1 MVADLLKDRCDDRVS
16 CDDKVRHYS
25 GCESQIMSSKILDP
39 LDQMVADYSLV
50 TRGYSGTAPNNPYPM
65 LAEKR
70 STCPVMHG
78 DILQE
83 NMVPSMADYMMSGRP
98 TMSLFRYKDVHSVLM
113 NPKDWQSYIVA
124 DGFGAAV
131 DNMLLTAMDG
141 EEHVK
146 FRATLQKPF
155 MRSEIRKLVE
165 TLIRPVVATEFIDK
179 LRPNGKADLLREF
192 ALPFPIRAI
201 YAYFGF
207 PHDERLI
214 SNLASWAIQVVAAPQ
229 ADPEI
234 AKITVPQ
241 SMVAGQSMYDTLL
254 PIVQAYR
261 THGEMRADILGH
273 MMQVEQDGVCFT
285 DEEITAFIRMLLLA
299 AGETTT
305 RSFANMMVQL
315 LENPDVLDEVRK
327 DRTLVPKA
335 VMETMRRDPT
345 AGALARIAARDMDVG
360 GMHVPKGTAVLLSI
374 GSANRDPET
383 YEDPDRLWL
392 KRPMRPLLSFG
403 FGPHMCM
410 GMHMALAEME
420 VALEAVLDLP
430 NLRFDPA
437 YPHPEIRGLNLRG
450 PDAVHV
456 LWD

>member
-1 MVADLLKDRCDDRVS
+1 
-16 CDDKVRHYS
+16 
-25 GCESQIMSSKILDP
+25 MSSTKLDP

-50 TRGYSGTAPNNPYPM
+50 TNGYSGTAPNNPYPM

-70 STCPVMHG
+70 GRCPVMHG
-78 DILQE
+78 DLLLQ
-83 NMVPSMADYMMSGRP
+83 NQIPSMADYMMTGRP
-98 TMSLFRYKDVHSVLM
+98 TVTLLRYKDIHSVLM
-113 NPKDWQSYIVA
+113 NPKDWLSYIVG

-141 EEHVK
+141 EDHDK
-146 FRATLQKPF
+146 FRATLAKPF
-155 MRSEIRKLVE
+155 MRTEIRKLVD
-165 TLIRPVVATEFIDK
+165 TLIRPVVMDEFINK
-179 LRPNGKADLLREF
+179 LRPNGKADLVREL

-207 PHDERLI
+207 PHDADLL

-229 ADPEI
+229 TDPDL
-234 AKITVPQ
+234 AAITVPQ
-241 SMVAGQSMYDTLL
+241 SMVAGQSMYDTVM

-261 THGEMRADILGH
+261 ARGEMRADILGH
-273 MMQVEQDGVCFT
+273 MMQVEHEGRQFT
-285 DEEITAFIRMLLLA
+285 DDEITLFIRMLLLA

-315 LENPDVLDEVRK
+315 LENPDVLEEVRA
-327 DRTLVPKA
+327 DRTLIPKA
-335 VMETMRRDPT
+335 IVETMRRDPT
-345 AGALARIAARDMDVG
+345 AGAVARIAGRDMEVDGVAI
-360 GMHVPKGTAVLLSI
+360 PKGTAVLLSI
-374 GSANRDPET
+374 ASANRDPEA

-420 VALEAVLDLP
+420 VALDAMLDLP

-437 YPHPEIRGLNLRG
+437 YPHPEIRGLNMRG
-450 PDAVHV
+450 PDAIHV

>member
-1 MVADLLKDRCDDRVS
+1 MNS
-16 CDDKVRHYS
+16 TT
-25 GCESQIMSSKILDP
+25 LDP

-50 TRGYSGTAPNNPYPM
+50 TNGYAGTAPANPYP
-65 LAEKR
+65 LFAEKR
-70 STCPVMHG
+70 ARCPVMHG
-78 DILQE
+78 DLLLE
-83 NMVPSMADYMMSGRP
+83 NHIPSMADYMMTGRP
-98 TMSLFRYKDVHSVLM
+98 TVTLFRYKDIHSVLM
-113 NPKDWQSYIVA
+113 NPKDWLSYIVG

-141 EEHVK
+141 EAHDK

-155 MRSEIRKLVE
+155 MRTEIRKLID
-165 TLIRPVVATEFIDK
+165 TLIRPVVMDEFINRM
-179 LRPNGKADLLREF
+179 RPNGKADLVREF

-207 PHDERLI
+207 PHDEGLL

-229 ADPEI
+229 ADPEL
-234 AKITVPQ
+234 AAVTVPR
-241 SMVAGQSMYDTLL
+241 SMVAGQSMYDTVL

-261 THGEMRADILGH
+261 KRGEMRADVLGH
-273 MMQVEQDGVCFT
+273 MMQVEHEGKRFT
-285 DEEITAFIRMLLLA
+285 DDEIATFIRMLLLA

-327 DRTLVPKA
+327 DRTLIPKA
-335 VMETMRRDPT
+335 VSETMRRDPT
-345 AGALARIAARDMDVG
+345 AGAVARVAGRDMEIDG
-360 GMHVPKGTAVLLSI
+360 ISIPKGTAVLLSI
-374 GSANRDPET
+374 ASANRDPEV

-420 VALEAVLDLP
+420 VALDAMLDLP

-437 YPHPEIRGLNLRG
+437 YSHPEIRGLNMRG
-450 PDAVHV
+450 PDALHV

>member
-1 MVADLLKDRCDDRVS
+1 
-16 CDDKVRHYS
+16 
-25 GCESQIMSSKILDP
+25 MSSKRLDP

-50 TRGYSGTAPNNPYPM
+50 TNGYSGTAPNNPYPM
-65 LAEKR
+65 LEEKR
-70 STCPVMHG
+70 AKCPVMHG
-78 DILQE
+78 DILLE
-83 NMVPSMADYMMSGRP
+83 NMVPSMADYMMTGRP
-98 TMSLFRYKDVHSVLM
+98 TISLFRYKDIHSVLM
-113 NPKDWQSYIVA
+113 NPKDWLSYIVG

-141 EEHVK
+141 EDHDK
-146 FRATLQKPF
+146 YRATLQKPF
-155 MRSEIRKLVE
+155 MRPEIRKLID
-165 TLIRPVVATEFIDK
+165 TLIRPVVVTEFIGK

-207 PHDERLI
+207 PHQEDLL

-254 PIVQAYR
+254 PIVQEYR
-261 THGEMRADILGH
+261 ARGEMRVDILGH
-273 MMQVEQDGVCFT
+273 MMQVEHEGKRFT

-315 LENPDVLDEVRK
+315 LENPDVMEEVRQ

-345 AGALARIAARDMDVG
+345 AGAVARIAARDLEIG
-360 GMHVPKGTAVLLSI
+360 GVQVAKGTAVLCSI
-374 GSANRDPET
+374 AAANRDPES
-383 YEDPDRLWL
+383 YEDPNRLWL

-403 FGPHMCM
+403 FGPHMCL

-420 VALEAVLDLP
+420 VALDAILDLP

-437 YPHPEIRGLNLRG
+437 YPHPEIKGLNMRG

>member
-1 MVADLLKDRCDDRVS
+1 MTTTKL
-16 CDDKVRHYS
+16 H
-25 GCESQIMSSKILDP
+25 P

-50 TRGYSGTAPNNPYPM
+50 TNGYSGKAPNDPYPM

-70 STCPVMHG
+70 SACPVMQG
-78 DILQE
+78 DLLKDYAI
-83 NMVPSMADYMMSGRP
+83 PSMADYMLTGRP
-98 TMSLFRYKDVHSVLM
+98 TITLFRYDDIHSVLM
-113 NPKDWQSYIVA
+113 NPDDWLSHIVG

-141 EEHVK
+141 EEHDK

-155 MRSEIRKLVE
+155 MRREIRKLVD
-165 TLIRPVVATEFIDK
+165 TLIRPVVVNEFVDQ
-179 LRPNGKADLLREF
+179 LRPQGRADLLRDF
-192 ALPFPIRAI
+192 ALPFPIRAM

-207 PHDERLI
+207 PHDEDLL

-234 AKITVPQ
+234 AKHTVPQ
-241 SMVAGQSMYDTLL
+241 SMVAGQSMYDTVL

-261 THGEMRADILGH
+261 ARGEMRADILGY
-273 MMQVEQDGVCFT
+273 MMQVEHEGERFS
-285 DEEITAFIRMLLLA
+285 DEQITLFVRMLLLA

-315 LENPDVLDEVRK
+315 LEFPEVLDEVRQ
-327 DRTLVPKA
+327 DRNLIPKA
-335 VMETMRRDPT
+335 ITETMRRDPT
-345 AGALARIAARDMDVG
+345 AGAVARIAARDVEIG
-360 GMHVPKGTAVLLSI
+360 GVSVPKGTAVLCSI
-374 GSANRDPET
+374 AAANRDPET

-403 FGPHMCM
+403 FGRHMCM
-410 GMHMALAEME
+410 GMHMALAELE
-420 VALEAVLDLP
+420 VALDAVLDLP

-437 YPHPEIRGLNLRG
+437 YPRPEIRGLNMRG

>member
-1 MVADLLKDRCDDRVS
+1 MTVK
-16 CDDKVRHYS
+16 
-25 GCESQIMSSKILDP
+25 LDP

-50 TRGYSGTAPNNPYPM
+50 TNGYAGKAPNNPYPM

-78 DILQE
+78 DILQQHQ
-83 NMVPSMADYMMSGRP
+83 VPSMADYMMTGRP
-98 TMSLFRYKDVHSVLM
+98 IVSLFRYKDIHAVLM
-113 NPKDWQSYIVA
+113 NPADWQSYIVG

-141 EEHVK
+141 SEHGA
-146 FRATLQKPF
+146 FRSTLQKPF
-155 MRSEIRKLVE
+155 MRPQIRKLID
-165 TLIRPVVATEFIDK
+165 TLIRPVVMNDFVNR

-207 PHDERLI
+207 PDDKDLLA
-214 SNLASWAIQVVAAPQ
+214 NLASWAIQVVAAPQ
-229 ADPEI
+229 SDPEL

-254 PIVQAYR
+254 PVVQAYR
-261 THGEMRADILGH
+261 ARGEMREDILGY
-273 MMQVEQDGVCFT
+273 MMQAQHEGQTFS
-285 DEEITAFIRMLLLA
+285 DEEITAYIRMLLLA

-315 LENPDVLDEVRK
+315 LENPYVLEEVRQ
-327 DRTLVPKA
+327 DRTLIAKA
-335 VMETMRRDPT
+335 VTETMRRDPT
-345 AGALARIAARDMDVG
+345 AGALGRIAARDMEIDG
-360 GMHVPKGTAVLLSI
+360 ITIPKGTAVLLAI
-374 GSANRDPET
+374 TAANRDPQV

-410 GMHMALAEME
+410 GMHMAQAEME
-420 VALEAVLDLP
+420 VALDAMLDLP

-437 YPHPEIRGLNLRG
+437 FPLPEIRGLNLRG
-450 PDAVHV
+450 PDAIHV
-456 LWD
+456 LWDT

>member
-1 MVADLLKDRCDDRVS
+1 
-16 CDDKVRHYS
+16 
-25 GCESQIMSSKILDP
+25 MSSTTLDP

-50 TRGYSGTAPNNPYPM
+50 TNGYAGSAPNNPYPM
-65 LAEKR
+65 FEELRGK
-70 STCPVMHG
+70 CPVMHG
-78 DILQE
+78 DLLLQ
-83 NMVPSMADYMMSGRP
+83 NRIPSMADYMMTGRP
-98 TMSLFRYKDVHSVLM
+98 TVTLLRYKDIHSVLM
-113 NPKDWQSYIVA
+113 NPKDWLSYIVG

-141 EEHVK
+141 EEHDK
-146 FRATLQKPF
+146 FRATLAKPF
-155 MRSEIRKLVE
+155 MRTEIRKLVD
-165 TLIRPVVATEFIDK
+165 TLIRPVVMDEFINK
-179 LRPNGKADLLREF
+179 LRPNGKADLVREL

-207 PHDERLI
+207 PHDADLL

-229 ADPEI
+229 ADPEL
-234 AKITVPQ
+234 AAITVPQ
-241 SMVAGQSMYDTLL
+241 SMVAGQSMYDTVM
-254 PIVQAYR
+254 PIVKAYR
-261 THGEMRADILGH
+261 ARGEMRADILGH
-273 MMQVEQDGVCFT
+273 MMQVEYEGRQFSD
-285 DEEITAFIRMLLLA
+285 DEITLFIRMLLLA

-315 LENPDVLDEVRK
+315 LENPDVLEEVRA
-327 DRTLVPKA
+327 DRTLIPKA
-335 VMETMRRDPT
+335 ISETMRRDPT
-345 AGALARIAARDMDVG
+345 AGAVARIAARDMEVG
-360 GMHVPKGTAVLLSI
+360 GVAIPKGTAVLLSI
-374 GSANRDPET
+374 ASANRDPEA

-420 VALEAVLDLP
+420 VALDAMLDLP

-437 YPHPEIRGLNLRG
+437 YPHPEIRGLNMRG
-450 PDAVHV
+450 PDAIHV

>member
-1 MVADLLKDRCDDRVS
+1 
-16 CDDKVRHYS
+16 
-25 GCESQIMSSKILDP
+25 MSSTTIDP

-50 TRGYSGTAPNNPYPM
+50 TNGYAGKAPNNPYPM
-65 LAEKR
+65 FAEMRGK
-70 STCPVMHG
+70 CPVMHG
-78 DILQE
+78 DLLLQ
-83 NMVPSMADYMMSGRP
+83 NQIPSMADYMMTGRP
-98 TMSLFRYKDVHSVLM
+98 TVTLLRYKDIHSVLM
-113 NPKDWQSYIVA
+113 NPKDWLSYIVG

-141 EEHVK
+141 EEHDK
-146 FRATLQKPF
+146 FRATLAKPF
-155 MRSEIRKLVE
+155 MRTEIRKLVD
-165 TLIRPVVATEFIDK
+165 TLIRPVVMDEFINK
-179 LRPNGKADLLREF
+179 LRPNGKADLVREL

-207 PHDERLI
+207 PHDADLL

-229 ADPEI
+229 ADPEL
-234 AKITVPQ
+234 AAITVPQ
-241 SMVAGQSMYDTLL
+241 SMVAGQSMYDTVL

-261 THGEMRADILGH
+261 ARGEMRADILGH
-273 MMQVEQDGVCFT
+273 MMQVEYDGRQFT
-285 DEEITAFIRMLLLA
+285 DDEITLFVRMLLLA

-315 LENPDVLDEVRK
+315 LENPDVLDEVRS
-327 DRTLVPKA
+327 DRTLISKA

-345 AGALARIAARDMDVG
+345 AGAVARIAARDMEVG
-360 GMHVPKGTAVLLSI
+360 GVAIPKGTAVLLSI
-374 GSANRDPET
+374 ASANRDPEA

-403 FGPHMCM
+403 FGPHMCL
-410 GMHMALAEME
+410 GMHMALAEIE
-420 VALEAVLDLP
+420 VALNAMLDLP

-437 YPHPEIRGLNLRG
+437 YPHPEIRGLNMRG
-450 PDAVHV
+450 PDAIHV

>member
-1 MVADLLKDRCDDRVS
+1 MNKNEA
-16 CDDKVRHYS
+16 
-25 GCESQIMSSKILDP
+25 M

-50 TRGYSGTAPNNPYPM
+50 TNGYSGKAPSNPYPM
-65 LAEKR
+65 FAEMRGK
-70 STCPVMHG
+70 CPVMHG
-78 DILQE
+78 DLLIQ
-83 NMVPSMADYMMSGRP
+83 NNIPSMADYMMSGRP
-98 TMSLFRYKDVHSVLM
+98 VVTLLRYKDIHQVLM
-113 NPKDWQSYIVA
+113 NPADWQSYIVG

-141 EEHVK
+141 EEHDK

-155 MRSEIRKLVE
+155 MRSEIRKLID
-165 TLIRPVVATEFIDK
+165 TLIRPVVVEEFIAK
-179 LRPNGKADLLREF
+179 LRPAGKADLLREF
-192 ALPFPIRAI
+192 ALPFPIRAM

-207 PHDERLI
+207 PHDEDLLG
-214 SNLASWAIQVVAAPQ
+214 NLASWAIQVVAAPQ
-229 ADPEI
+229 TDPEV
-234 AKITVPQ
+234 AKITIPQ

-261 THGEMRADILGH
+261 ARGEMRADILGY
-273 MMQVEQDGVCFT
+273 MMQVEHEGKRFT
-285 DEEITAFIRMLLLA
+285 DAEIAAFIRMLLLA

-315 LENPDVLDEVRK
+315 LENPDVLDEVRQ
-327 DRTLVPKA
+327 DRKLIPKA

-345 AGALARIAARDMDVG
+345 AGAVARVAARDMEVG
-360 GMHVPKGTAVLLSI
+360 GQVIPKGTAVLLSI
-374 GSANRDPET
+374 ASANRDPET

-410 GMHMALAEME
+410 GMHMALAEIE
-420 VALEAVLDLP
+420 VALDAMLDLP

-437 YPHPEIRGLNLRG
+437 YPHPQIRGLNMRG
-450 PDAVHV
+450 PDAIHV
-456 LWD
+456 LWDA

>member
-1 MVADLLKDRCDDRVS
+1 MTS
-16 CDDKVRHYS
+16 TT
-25 GCESQIMSSKILDP
+25 LDP

-50 TRGYSGTAPNNPYPM
+50 TNGYAGKAPANPYPM
-65 LAEKR
+65 FSELRGK
-70 STCPVMHG
+70 CPVMQG
-78 DILQE
+78 DLLLQH
-83 NMVPSMADYMMSGRP
+83 MVPSMADYMMTGRP
-98 TMSLFRYKDVHSVLM
+98 TVTLLRYKDIHSVLM
-113 NPKDWQSYIVA
+113 NPADWLSYIVG

-141 EEHVK
+141 EQHDK

-155 MRSEIRKLVE
+155 MRSEIRKLID
-165 TLIRPVVATEFIDK
+165 TLIRPVVMDEFIAK
-179 LRPNGKADLLREF
+179 LRPKGKADLLREF

-207 PHDERLI
+207 PHDEDLL
-214 SNLASWAIQVVAAPQ
+214 SNLASWAIKVVAAPQ
-229 ADPEI
+229 TDPDL
-234 AKITVPQ
+234 AAITVPQ
-241 SMVAGQSMYDTLL
+241 SMVAGQSMYDTVL

-261 THGEMRADILGH
+261 ARGEMRADILGY
-273 MMQVEQDGVCFT
+273 MMQVEHEGERFS
-285 DEEITAFIRMLLLA
+285 DETIALFIRMLLLA

-315 LENPDVLDEVRK
+315 LENPDVLEEVRA
-327 DRTLVPKA
+327 DRTLIPKA

-345 AGALARIAARDMDVG
+345 AGAVARIAARDLEIG
-360 GMHVPKGTAVLLSI
+360 GVAIAKGTAVLLSI
-374 GSANRDPET
+374 AAANRDPDA

-420 VALEAVLDLP
+420 VALDAMLDLP

-437 YPHPEIRGLNLRG
+437 YPRPEIRGLNMRG
-450 PDAVHV
+450 PDAVRV

>member
-1 MVADLLKDRCDDRVS
+1 
-16 CDDKVRHYS
+16 
-25 GCESQIMSSKILDP
+25 MSSTPTDP

-50 TRGYSGTAPNNPYPM
+50 TNGYSGKAPNNPYPM
-65 LAEKR
+65 LAEMRGK
-70 STCPVMHG
+70 CPVMHG
-78 DILQE
+78 DLLLQ
-83 NMVPSMADYMMSGRP
+83 NQIPSMADYMMTGRP
-98 TMSLFRYKDVHSVLM
+98 TVTLLRYKDIHSVLM
-113 NPKDWQSYIVA
+113 NPKDWLSYIVG

-141 EEHVK
+141 EAHDK

-155 MRSEIRKLVE
+155 MRSEIRKLVD
-165 TLIRPVVATEFIDK
+165 TLIRPVVMDEFMAR
-179 LRPNGKADLLREF
+179 LRPKGKADLVREF

-207 PHDERLI
+207 PHDEDLL
-214 SNLASWAIQVVAAPQ
+214 SNLASWAIKVVAAPQ
-229 ADPEI
+229 TDPEL
-234 AKITVPQ
+234 AAITVPQ
-241 SMVAGQSMYDTLL
+241 SMVAGQSMYDTVL

-261 THGEMRADILGH
+261 ARGEMRADILGH
-273 MMQVEQDGVCFT
+273 MMQVEYEGRQFT
-285 DEEITAFIRMLLLA
+285 DDEITLFIRMLLLA

-305 RSFANMMVQL
+305 RSFANLMVQL
-315 LENPDVLDEVRK
+315 LENPDVLEEVRA
-327 DRTLVPKA
+327 DRTLIPKA
-335 VMETMRRDPT
+335 ISETMRRDPT
-345 AGALARIAARDMDVG
+345 AGAVARIAARDMEIG
-360 GMHVPKGTAVLLSI
+360 GILIPKGTAVLLSI
-374 GSANRDPET
+374 ASANRDPEA

-420 VALEAVLDLP
+420 VALDAMLELP

-437 YPHPEIRGLNLRG
+437 YPHPEIRGLNMRG
-450 PDAVHV
+450 PDALHV

>member
-1 MVADLLKDRCDDRVS
+1 MTS
-16 CDDKVRHYS
+16 T
-25 GCESQIMSSKILDP
+25 IIDP

-50 TRGYSGTAPNNPYPM
+50 TNGYAGTAPANPYPM
-65 LAEKR
+65 FAELRGK
-70 STCPVMHG
+70 CPVMHG
-78 DILQE
+78 DLLLQHK
-83 NMVPSMADYMMSGRP
+83 VPSMADYMVTGRP
-98 TMSLFRYKDVHSVLM
+98 TVTLLRYKDIHAVLM
-113 NPKDWQSYIVA
+113 NPRDWLSYIVG

-141 EEHVK
+141 EEHDK

-155 MRSEIRKLVE
+155 MRNEIRKLVD
-165 TLIRPVVATEFIDK
+165 TLIRPVVMEEFIAR
-179 LRPNGKADLLREF
+179 LRPAGKADLVREF
-192 ALPFPIRAI
+192 ALPFPIRAM

-207 PHDERLI
+207 PHDEDLL
-214 SNLASWAIQVVAAPQ
+214 SNLASWAIKVVAALQ
-229 ADPEI
+229 TDPEL
-234 AKITVPQ
+234 AAITVPQ

-261 THGEMRADILGH
+261 ARGEMRADILGY
-273 MMQVEQDGVCFT
+273 MMQVEYEGRRFT
-285 DEEITAFIRMLLLA
+285 DNEITLFIRMLLLA

-315 LENPDVLDEVRK
+315 LENPDVLEEVRA
-327 DRTLVPKA
+327 DRTLIPKA
-335 VMETMRRDPT
+335 ITETMRRDPT
-345 AGALARIAARDMDVG
+345 AGAVARIAARDMEVG
-360 GMHVPKGTAVLLSI
+360 GVLIPKGTAVLLSI
-374 GSANRDPET
+374 ASANRDPEA

-420 VALEAVLDLP
+420 VALDAMLDLP

-437 YPHPEIRGLNLRG
+437 YPHPEIRGLNMRG
-450 PDAVHV
+450 PDALHV

>member
-1 MVADLLKDRCDDRVS
+1 
-16 CDDKVRHYS
+16 
-25 GCESQIMSSKILDP
+25 MSSKPLDP

-50 TRGYSGTAPNNPYPM
+50 TNGYSGTAPNNPYPM
-65 LAEKR
+65 LEEKR
-70 STCPVMHG
+70 SKCPVMHG

-83 NMVPSMADYMMSGRP
+83 NMVPSMADYMMTGRP
-98 TMSLFRYKDVHSVLM
+98 TISLFRYKDIHSVLM
-113 NPKDWQSYIVA
+113 NPKDWLSYIVG

-141 EEHVK
+141 EEHDK

-155 MRSEIRKLVE
+155 MRPEIRKLID
-165 TLIRPVVATEFIDK
+165 TLIRPVVAKEFVDK

-192 ALPFPIRAI
+192 ALPFPIRAM

-207 PHDERLI
+207 PHQEDLL

-254 PIVQAYR
+254 PIVQEYR
-261 THGEMRADILGH
+261 ARGEMRVDILGH
-273 MMQVEQDGVCFT
+273 MMQVEHEGERFT

-315 LENPDVLDEVRK
+315 LENPDVMEEVRQ
-327 DRTLVPKA
+327 DRALIPKA

-345 AGALARIAARDMDVG
+345 AGAVARIAARDLEIGDVK
-360 GMHVPKGTAVLLSI
+360 VPKGTAVLCSI
-374 GSANRDPET
+374 AAANRDPES

-403 FGPHMCM
+403 FGPHMCL

-420 VALEAVLDLP
+420 VALDAILDLP

-437 YPHPEIRGLNLRG
+437 YPHPEIKGLNMRG

>member
-1 MVADLLKDRCDDRVS
+1 MT
-16 CDDKVRHYS
+16 
-25 GCESQIMSSKILDP
+25 SKTIDP

-50 TRGYSGTAPNNPYPM
+50 TGGYSGTAPSNPYPM
-65 LAEKR
+65 LAEMR
-70 STCPVMHG
+70 SQCPVMQG
-78 DILQE
+78 DLLLQ
-83 NMVPSMADYMMSGRP
+83 NQIPSMADYMMTGRP
-98 TMSLFRYKDVHSVLM
+98 TITLLRYKDIHSVLM
-113 NPKDWQSYIVA
+113 NPKDWLSYIVG

-131 DNMLLTAMDG
+131 DNMLITAMDG
-141 EEHVK
+141 EAHST

-155 MRSEIRKLVE
+155 MRSEIRKLID
-165 TLIRPVVATEFIDK
+165 TLIRPVVINEFIDR

-192 ALPFPIRAI
+192 ALPFPIRAM

-207 PHDERLI
+207 PHDEDLL
-214 SNLASWAIQVVAAPQ
+214 SNLASWAIKVVAAPQ
-229 ADPEI
+229 ADPEV
-234 AKITVPQ
+234 AKVTVPQ

-261 THGEMRADILGH
+261 ERGEMRADILGH
-273 MMQVEQDGVCFT
+273 MMEVEHDGQRFS
-285 DEEITAFIRMLLLA
+285 DEEITAFVRMLLLA

-315 LENPDVLDEVRK
+315 LENPDVLDELRQ
-327 DRTLVPKA
+327 DRTLIPKA

-345 AGALARIAARDMDVG
+345 AGAVARIAARDLEIG
-360 GMHVPKGTAVLLSI
+360 GMQVSEGTAVLLSI
-374 GSANRDPET
+374 AAANRDPEA

-392 KRPMRPLLSFG
+392 RRPMRPLLSFG

-420 VALEAVLDLP
+420 VALDAMLDLP
-430 NLRFDPA
+430 NLRFDPRYA
-437 YPHPEIRGLNLRG
+437 HPEIRGLNMRG
-450 PDAVHV
+450 PDALHV

>member
-1 MVADLLKDRCDDRVS
+1 
-16 CDDKVRHYS
+16 
-25 GCESQIMSSKILDP
+25 MSSTTVDP

-50 TRGYSGTAPNNPYPM
+50 TNGYSGTAPNNPYPM
-65 LAEKR
+65 LSEKR
-70 STCPVMHG
+70 GRCPVMHG
-78 DILQE
+78 DLLLQ
-83 NMVPSMADYMMSGRP
+83 NQIPSMADYMMTGRP
-98 TMSLFRYKDVHSVLM
+98 TVTLFRYKDIHTVLM
-113 NPKDWQSYIVA
+113 NPKDWLSYIVG

-141 EEHVK
+141 EPHDK
-146 FRATLQKPF
+146 FRATLAKPF
-155 MRSEIRKLVE
+155 MRTEIRKLVD
-165 TLIRPVVATEFIDK
+165 TLIRPVVMDEFINK
-179 LRPNGKADLLREF
+179 LRPNGGADLVREL
-192 ALPFPIRAI
+192 ALPFPLRAM

-207 PHDERLI
+207 PQDADLL

-229 ADPEI
+229 ADP
-234 AKITVPQ
+234 ALAAITVPQ
-241 SMVAGQSMYDTLL
+241 SMVAGQSMYDTVL

-261 THGEMRADILGH
+261 ARGEMRVDILGH
-273 MMQVEQDGVCFT
+273 MMQVEHEGRQFT
-285 DEEITAFIRMLLLA
+285 DDEITLFIRMLLLA

-315 LENPDVLDEVRK
+315 LENPDVLEEVRQ
-327 DRTLVPKA
+327 DRTLIPKA
-335 VMETMRRDPT
+335 VFETMRRDPT
-345 AGALARIAARDMDVG
+345 AGAVARIAARDMEVDGVAI
-360 GMHVPKGTAVLLSI
+360 PKGTAVLLSI
-374 GSANRDPET
+374 ASANRDPES

-420 VALEAVLDLP
+420 VALDAMLDLP

-437 YPHPEIRGLNLRG
+437 YPHPEIRGLNMRG
-450 PDAVHV
+450 PDAIHV

>member
-1 MVADLLKDRCDDRVS
+1 
-16 CDDKVRHYS
+16 
-25 GCESQIMSSKILDP
+25 MSSVKLDP

-50 TRGYSGTAPNNPYPM
+50 TNGYSGQAPNNPYPM

-70 STCPVMHG
+70 SKCPMMQG
-78 DILQE
+78 DILLE
-83 NMVPSMADYMMSGRP
+83 NMVPSMADYMMTGRP
-98 TMSLFRYKDVHSVLM
+98 TMSLFRYKDIHSVLM
-113 NPKDWQSYIVA
+113 NPKDWLSYIVG

-141 EEHVK
+141 EEHDK

-155 MRSEIRKLVE
+155 MRGEIRKLVD
-165 TLIRPVVATEFIDK
+165 TLIRPVVMNEFVDK
-179 LRPNGKADLLREF
+179 LRPRGKADLLREF
-192 ALPFPIRAI
+192 ALPFPIRAM

-207 PHDERLI
+207 PHDESLL

-229 ADPEI
+229 ADPEV

-261 THGEMRADILGH
+261 KRGEMRADILGY
-273 MMQVEQDGVCFT
+273 MMQAEHEGSRFT
-285 DEEITAFIRMLLLA
+285 DEEIAAFIRMLLLA

-315 LENPDVLDEVRK
+315 LENPDVLEEVRS
-327 DRTLVPKA
+327 DRTLIPKA
-335 VMETMRRDPT
+335 VSETMRRDPT
-345 AGALARIAARDMDVG
+345 AGAVARIAARDVEVNG
-360 GMHVPKGTAVLLSI
+360 TKFTKGTAVVLSI
-374 GSANRDPET
+374 AAANRDPEA

-420 VALEAVLDLP
+420 VALDAILDLP

-437 YPHPEIRGLNLRG
+437 YPHPEIRGLNMRG

-456 LWD
+456 IWD

>member
-1 MVADLLKDRCDDRVS
+1 
-16 CDDKVRHYS
+16 
-25 GCESQIMSSKILDP
+25 MSSPKLDP
-39 LDQMVADYSLV
+39 LDQMVLDYSLV
-50 TRGYSGTAPNNPYPM
+50 TNGYSGNAPNNPYPM

-70 STCPVMHG
+70 SKCPVMQG
-78 DILQE
+78 DVLLE
-83 NMVPSMADYMMSGRP
+83 NMVPSMADYMMTGRP
-98 TMSLFRYKDVHSVLM
+98 TVSLFRYKDIHAVLM
-113 NPKDWQSYIVA
+113 NPSDWLSHIVG

-141 EEHVK
+141 ADHDK

-155 MRSEIRKLVE
+155 IRSEIRKLIE
-165 TLIRPVVATEFIDK
+165 TMIRPVAVNEFIAQ
-179 LRPNGKADLLREF
+179 LRPKRKADLLREF
-192 ALPFPIRAI
+192 ALPFPIRAM

-207 PHDERLI
+207 PHEEDLL

-241 SMVAGQSMYDTLL
+241 SLVAGQSIYDTLL

-261 THGEMRADILGH
+261 MRGEMRIDILGY
-273 MMQVEQDGVCFT
+273 MMQVEHEGKRFT

-305 RSFANMMVQL
+305 RSIANMIVQL
-315 LENPDVLDEVRK
+315 LEYPDVLEEVRN
-327 DRTLVPKA
+327 DRTLVAKA

-345 AGALARIAARDMDVG
+345 AAALARVAARDLELNG
-360 GMHVPKGTAVLLSI
+360 TKFTKGTAVLLSI
-374 GSANRDPET
+374 AAANRDPQT

-420 VALEAVLDLP
+420 VALNAILDLP

-437 YPHPEIRGLNLRG
+437 YPRPEIRGLNMRG

>member
-1 MVADLLKDRCDDRVS
+1 
-16 CDDKVRHYS
+16 
-25 GCESQIMSSKILDP
+25 MSSAKLDP

-50 TRGYSGTAPNNPYPM
+50 TNGYSGKAPNNPYPM

-70 STCPVMHG
+70 AKCPVMHG
-78 DILQE
+78 DILLE
-83 NMVPSMADYMMSGRP
+83 NMVPSMADYMMTGRP
-98 TMSLFRYKDVHSVLM
+98 TMSLFRYKDIHSVLM
-113 NPKDWQSYIVA
+113 NPKDWLSYIVG

-141 EEHVK
+141 EDHDK

-155 MRSEIRKLVE
+155 MRSEIRKLVD
-165 TLIRPVVATEFIDK
+165 TLIRPVVVKEFVDK

-192 ALPFPIRAI
+192 ALPFPIRAM

-207 PHDERLI
+207 PHDESLL

-229 ADPEI
+229 ADPEV

-241 SMVAGQSMYDTLL
+241 SMVAGQSMYDTLF

-261 THGEMRADILGH
+261 ARGEMRADILGH
-273 MMQVEQDGVCFT
+273 MMQVEHEGKRFT
-285 DEEITAFIRMLLLA
+285 DEEITLFVRMLLLA

-315 LENPDVLDEVRK
+315 LENPDVLEEVRQ

-335 VMETMRRDPT
+335 VSETMRRDPT
-345 AGALARIAARDMDVG
+345 AGAVARIAARDVEVNG
-360 GMHVPKGTAVLLSI
+360 TKFAKGTAVLLSI
-374 GSANRDPET
+374 AAANRDPET

-410 GMHMALAEME
+410 GMHMALAELE
-420 VALEAVLDLP
+420 VALDAILDLP

-437 YPHPEIRGLNLRG
+437 YPHPEIRGLNMRG

>member
-1 MVADLLKDRCDDRVS
+1 MTTTKLA
-16 CDDKVRHYS
+16 
-25 GCESQIMSSKILDP
+25 P

-50 TRGYSGTAPNNPYPM
+50 TNGYSGTAPNNPYPM
-65 LAEKR
+65 LAEMR
-70 STCPVMHG
+70 GRCPVMHG
-78 DILQE
+78 DLLQQ
-83 NMVPSMADYMMSGRP
+83 NQIPSMADYMMSGRP
-98 TMSLFRYKDVHSVLM
+98 TVTLLRYKDIHAVLM
-113 NPKDWQSYIVA
+113 NPKDWLSYIVG

-141 EEHVK
+141 EAHDK
-146 FRATLQKPF
+146 FRATLAKPF
-155 MRSEIRKLVE
+155 MRSEIRKLVD
-165 TLIRPVVATEFIDK
+165 TLIRPVVMEEFINK
-179 LRPNGKADLLREF
+179 LRPNGKADLVREL

-207 PHDERLI
+207 PHDADLL
-214 SNLASWAIQVVAAPQ
+214 SDLASWAIQVVAAPQ
-229 ADPEI
+229 ADP
-234 AKITVPQ
+234 ALAAITVPQ

-261 THGEMRADILGH
+261 ARGEMRTDILGH
-273 MMQVEQDGVCFT
+273 MMQVEHEGRQFT
-285 DEEITAFIRMLLLA
+285 DDEITLFIRMLLLA

-315 LENPDVLDEVRK
+315 LENPDVLDELRA
-327 DRTLVPKA
+327 DRTLIPKA
-335 VMETMRRDPT
+335 VIETMRRDPT
-345 AGALARIAARDMDVG
+345 AGAVARIAARDMEVG
-360 GMHVPKGTAVLLSI
+360 GISIPKGTAVLCSI
-374 GSANRDPET
+374 ASANRDPDA

-420 VALEAVLDLP
+420 VALDAMLDLP

-437 YPHPEIRGLNLRG
+437 YPHPEIRGLNMRG
-450 PDAVHV
+450 PDAIHV